1 MKMEQVPD
9 SEKAIRSL
17 KKVSDMRDFYH
28 QLARFQFQ
36 NSEFKNAAT
45 EYMEKLKN
53 EINEFIKTNKQNNP

>member
-1 MKMEQVPD
+1 
-9 SEKAIRSL
+9 
-17 KKVSDMRDFYH
+17 MRDFYH